1 MPLLV
6 LPLLRLPKDLMEHA
20 PLLVSIRFKLPNEFI
35 VRIEE
40 VRLPMAMVLQWLVKV
55 NELGSDGDAIAV
67 L

>member
-1 MPLLV
+1 MPLMV
-6 LPLLRLPKDLMEHA
+6 LRLRPPQDLMEPP
-20 PLLVSIRFKLPNEFI
+20 PLIIIRFKLPNEFI